1 MERVF
6 AMKNVRIYYKKLD
19 RMKFISHLDM
29 TRFMSRVITR
39 SKIPVWYTEGFN
51 QHIYMNFALPLSLGF
66 ESEREIVDIRLTDDS
81 FEHSEVLKALSSV
94 SIDGIEFTGVEEPVL
109 ATKEIGFSVFE
120 LRFDGM
126 NEELKAA
133 LCDFLSWDAILCEK
147 VGKKGKVKQIDLI
160 PKIKNWSL
168 NEDLLTLT
176 LVAGSED
183 NLNPSLVLSTFFE
196 QTNTDPIDYSVT
208 RTAILDKN
216 GNDFK

>member
-19 RMKFISHLDM
+19 RMKFVSHLDM

-66 ESEREIVDIRLTDDS
+66 ESECEIVDIRLTDDS
-81 FEHSEVLKALSSV
+81 FELGEVLKALSSV
-94 SIDGIEFTGVEEPVL
+94 SIDGVEFTDVKEPVL
-109 ATKEIGFSVFE
+109 PTKEIGFSVFE
-120 LRFDGM
+120 LKVDGM
-126 NEELKAA
+126 NEEVKAA

-160 PKIKNWSL
+160 PKIRNWSL
-168 NEDLLTLT
+168 SEDSLTLT

-196 QTNTDPIDYSVT
+196 QTNTAPLDYSVT